1 MEKIKK
7 SLPLVILVAIMI
19 IASMY
24 IDKQTILNYKYS
36 IIQYS
41 NENMTITGII
51 YLMLYFICVA
61 LSLPIATILTLLAG
75 VIFGP
80 ILGTGIVV
88 IGATLGA
95 LAIFLI
101 VKNAAGDE
109 GLLAKYKNSK
119 SLLTLQKNIKEDAV
133 SYMLFARLVP
143 IFPFVLVNVAPATV
157 GVKTSTYLWTTLI
170 GIIPGSFVYTYLGYQ
185 SGKLEGVSDL
195 ISIEMISAMVLLGV
209 FSLLPIFIKKIKNA
223 KGV

>member
-7 SLPLVILVAIMI
+7 YLPLALLIAVMI
-19 IASMY
+19 TASMY
-24 IDKQTILNYKYS
+24 IDKQTILNYKDS
-36 IIQYS
+36 IILYS
-41 NENMTITGII
+41 NENMMLTSIG
-51 YLMLYFICVA
+51 YLILYFVCVA

-75 VIFGP
+75 IIFGP
-80 ILGTGIVV
+80 MLGTGIVV
-88 IGATLGA
+88 VGATLGA
-95 LAIFLI
+95 LVIFLI

-109 GLLAKYKNSK
+109 GILAKYKNSK
-119 SLLTLQKNIKEDAV
+119 SLLTLQRNIKEDAV

-185 SGKLEGVSDL
+185 SGKLENISDL
-195 ISIEMISAMVLLGV
+195 VSIEMISAMILLGV